1 MHEKGAENMRRAVEE
16 EFAVM
21 RREDL
26 TLPQTEIDRIRDYF
40 TTPDLEPRAA
50 RSEALMERRGRDANF
65 AAFVDTNV
73 LKHKVSGYGV
83 VTISLKGIG
92 EIAGDATSEQM
103 DAVADLA
110 QTYGHDEIRVSHEQ
124 NLVLPHVALDD
135 LPAVYDGLVAAKLAT
150 ANAGLIT
157 DIIACPGLD
166 YCSLATAR
174 SIPVQQRI
182 SERFGDASRARDIG
196 DLKIKISGCINACGH
211 HHVGNIG
218 ILGLERKGV
227 ETYQITL
234 GGSGDET
241 CSLGD
246 ITGPGFSYEDVVGA
260 VETIVDTYMSLR
272 QSSRETFLAAYRRV
286 GMAPFKKALYERD
299 SGADI

>member
-1 MHEKGAENMRRAVEE
+1 M
-16 EFAVM
+16 
-21 RREDL
+21 
-26 TLPQTEIDRIRDYF
+26 TQ
-40 TTPDLEPRAA
+40 
-50 RSEALMERRGRDANF
+50 
-65 AAFVDTNV
+65 
-73 LKHKVSGYGV
+73 
-83 VTISLKGIG
+83 
-92 EIAGDATSEQM
+92 
-103 DAVADLA
+103 VAD
-110 QTYGHDEIRVSHEQ
+110 GHQ
-124 NLVLPHVALDD
+124 LPHVALDD